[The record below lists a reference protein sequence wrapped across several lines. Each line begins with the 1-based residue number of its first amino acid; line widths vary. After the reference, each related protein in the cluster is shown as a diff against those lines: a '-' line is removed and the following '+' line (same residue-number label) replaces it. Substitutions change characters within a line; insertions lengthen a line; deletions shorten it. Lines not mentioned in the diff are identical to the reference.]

1 MRFKNLLRPAAGIGT
16 VCLLTAILTVSA
28 YAAYPSSGTDIPAG
42 SQLLTGDVI
51 GEVNGW
57 DGSPGTGAASAFDGN
72 AYSYYDPT
80 AQGQEYT
87 YCGMDFGS
95 PAVLTKV
102 MILPREG
109 WTDRFDGGSIQ
120 GSNDMEDWVTLYTSD
135 SAARNWDWQEITDF
149 DTGEAFRFYRYWN
162 GKNHGD
168 VGEIEFYGRFSDA
181 AYVGPVLLSGE
192 VIGEDHGWDGSP
204 EKGAAAAFD
213 GDRYTYYDPTI
224 RSNENA
230 YAGLDL
236 GQQFILTKIR
246 ILPRENWLDRFRGG
260 SIQGSNDLKDWE
272 TLWVSTHAASSWD
285 WQTAE
290 EFDENTG
297 YRYYR
302 YWNGE
307 EHGDV
312 AEVQLYGYPLDGNYT
327 PPTPATLAVPAE
339 AVTVSFDIRRDTIT
353 ADAAP
358 LSVQPGDVY
367 PALPGSPVSSFIGW
381 FTLPEG
387 GDQVKEGDTVTRLTS
402 HTLYARYE
410 GEEAALEQ
418 VSAEAPVSENPAPAD
433 PVPTD
438 PGQADAPAAEASSA
452 ETAAEESG
460 FRPLPA
466 VCIGICALAVAVT
479 CVVMAKKKD

>member
-1 MRFKNLLRPAAGIGT
+1 MRHKRTLLPAAGIGA
-16 VCLLTAILTVSA
+16 VCLSALLAVGA
-28 YAAYPSSGTDIPAG
+28 YAAYPSSGADVPAG

-51 GEVNGW
+51 GEKNGW
-57 DGSPGTGAASAFDGN
+57 DGSPGTGASAAFDGE

-80 AQGQEYT
+80 AQGQEYA
-87 YCGMDFGS
+87 YCGLDLGS

-102 MILPREG
+102 LILPREG

-120 GSNDMEDWVTLYTSD
+120 GSNDMEDWETLYASN

-149 DTGEAFRFYRYWN
+149 DTGEAFRYYRYWN
-162 GKNHGD
+162 GKLHGD
-168 VGEIEFYGRFSDA
+168 VAEIELYGRFSDA
-181 AYVGPVLLSGE
+181 SYTGPVLLSGE

-204 EKGAAAAFD
+204 EKGAASAFD
-213 GDRYTYYDPTI
+213 GDRYTYYDPTA
-224 RSNENA
+224 RSNDSA

-236 GQQFILTKIR
+236 GQPYILTKIR

-260 SIQGSNDLKDWE
+260 SIQGSNDLEDWE
-272 TLWVSTHAASSWD
+272 TLWVSTRPASSWD
-285 WQTAE
+285 WQTAT

-312 AEVQLYGYPLDGNYT
+312 AEVQLYGYPLDGSYT
-327 PPTPATLAVPAE
+327 PPTPATLAAPAE

-353 ADAAP
+353 SDASP
-358 LSVQPGDVY
+358 LTVQPGDVY
-367 PALPGSPVSSFIGW
+367 PALPGSPVSSFTGW

-402 HTLYARYE
+402 HTLYAHYA
-410 GEEAALEQ
+410 GEEAAVQ
-418 VSAEAPVSENPAPAD
+418 PVSTEAPSD
-433 PVPTD
+433 PVP
-438 PGQADAPAAEASSA
+438 ADADTGAGIEEAAEPAKEAA
-452 ETAAEESG
+452 ETAESG
-460 FRPLPA
+460 FRVLPA
-466 VCIGICALAVAVT
+466 VCIGVCALSVAAT
-479 CVVMAKKKD
+479 CVVMARKKD